1 VTTTG
6 LLEQWREATRAADL
20 AERLARLALES
31 ADLADEEAMAS
42 EEIAT
47 LAEAAA
53 ESAARAATTA
63 RAAAERA
70 KTLADAKHG
79 RTLREADQ
87 AVTDAVATETQA
99 AQGRY
104 HEAEEDARRR

>member
-1 VTTTG
+1 MTTTN

-31 ADLADEEAMAS
+31 ADLADEEALAS

-79 RTLREADQ
+79 RTLADRGCSGSG
-87 AVTDAVATETQA
+87 AISPIRRTA
-99 AQGRY
+99 AST
-104 HEAEEDARRR
+104 